1 LEVNIKKN
9 LHQKKE
15 STNSFYNSSNLIF
28 DFLTIV
34 LVVIVGFSLIRVFGV
49 SNFILKIMGNSNH
62 SFTIELLL
70 IFFIVIISL
79 IIFGFRRKHEYDIYL
94 DESIHINE
102 EIQQY
107 EKRFESIIYTVPSIA
122 IYAISKDHTITY
134 WNQACT
140 QIFGYTNSE
149 AVGKNVGEL
158 LIADKS
164 RDDFNFIIDKSY
176 KNNVGV
182 FPGEME
188 FLHKNRSILY
198 MLTSF
203 HWHESINGN
212 NELYNLS
219 INRTELYK
227 TKTDLDKSNRRLHTL
242 ARTDPLTQLPNR
254 RAILEKID
262 YEKLKFERSKQVF
275 TVAMIDLDNFKVIND
290 KYGHECGDF
299 VLKQISNLM
308 IDLVRKQDIVGRYGG
323 EEFILLLPQTN
334 SHGALHVTQL
344 ILEQIAKFP
353 ITFKDKEIS
362 LTVTMGVSDYTDEET
377 TINDLIKR
385 SDKAMRKGKAQGK
398 NRVIIL

>member
-1 LEVNIKKN
+1 MN
-9 LHQKKE
+9 LHHKDE
-15 STNSFYNSSNLIF
+15 STSSFYNSSNLIF
-28 DFLTIV
+28 DLLTI
-34 LVVIVGFSLIRVFGV
+34 LLAVIVGFSLIRVFNI
-49 SNFILKIMGNSNH
+49 SNFVLKLLGKSDHNFI
-62 SFTIELLL
+62 IELLL
-70 IFFIVIISL
+70 IFFLFIVCL
-79 IIFGFRRKHEYDIYL
+79 IIFIIRRKRELNTYF
-94 DESIHINE
+94 DESVHVNE

-122 IYAISKDHTITY
+122 IYAISKDHTISY
-134 WNQACT
+134 WNQTCT
-140 QIFGYTNSE
+140 KMFGYTNSE
-149 AVGKNVGEL
+149 AVGKNAGDL
-158 LIADKS
+158 LISDKN
-164 RDDFNFIIDKSY
+164 REDFNFIIDKSY
-176 KNNVGV
+176 KSNVGV

-188 FLHKNRSILY
+188 YLHKNRYVLH

-219 INRTELYK
+219 IDRTELLK
-227 TKTDLDKSNRRLHTL
+227 TKVDLDKSNKRLHTL

-262 YEKLKFERSKQVF
+262 YEKLKYERSKQVF
-275 TVAMIDLDNFKVIND
+275 TIAMIDLDNFKDIND

-362 LTVTMGVSDYTDEET
+362 LTVTMGVSDYTDEKT

-398 NRVIIL
+398 NRVVIL